1 MGSSMGMES
10 TTIAM
15 DSSTAEPELFIGTE
29 EVWREATE
37 EPLEP
42 TPNTEEPE
50 EPSSTEKP
58 SDDLPDDAYA
68 LLANFIA
75 SMGIVTLVRKLP
87 CHIPLYVWSSN
98 KPEIPLQA
106 IYGLG
111 LTLAV
116 NIYCCSRRIFFVANY
131 NTIS

>member
-42 TPNTEEPE
+42 TPNTEEPAS
-50 EPSSTEKP
+50 SSTEKP

-87 CHIPLYVWSSN
+87 CNIPLYG
-98 KPEIPLQA
+98 P
-106 IYGLG
+106 
-111 LTLAV
+111 
-116 NIYCCSRRIFFVANY
+116 RISLKFHCRQS
-131 NTIS
+131 TGWD